1 MTEKRLTPMDYEYSK
16 YFLKNATLL
25 RSSLSDFF
33 FFDGEEAFEREFG
46 RYQEVVEDIIKRAT
60 QLKEGYKKKE
70 SDVK

>member
-1 MTEKRLTPMDYEYSK
+1 MTEKKLTPMDYEYSK

-46 RYQEVVEDIIKRAT
+46 RYQEVVEDIITRAI
-60 QLKEGYKKKE
+60 QLKKEYEKKE
-70 SDVK
+70 GDSE

>member
-1 MTEKRLTPMDYEYSK
+1 MDYEYSK

-46 RYQEVVEDIIKRAT
+46 RYQEVVEDIMKRAT
-60 QLKEGYKKKE
+60 QLKEEYKKKKG
-70 SDVK
+70 DVE